1 MDNFKYLFALF
12 LFIPIF
18 GFTQTKSLSKNQ
30 EPIEVDSLLK
40 AKSKIISIL
49 PLVYDGVYNNPAGGI
64 GASFEKQNNKKL
76 SFYIPLHFFIYD
88 KLGISTSPTL
98 KFYPFG
104 FNKNVCWSIG
114 PALRLSRVIES
125 GNYYDE
131 NSGKA
136 IFKTLKRNYAGLE
149 VHNGLNVF
157 VDNFSLSVAASSG
170 ITFLP
175 HSDYIRF
182 VSLGIGY
189 RF

>member
-1 MDNFKYLFALF
+1 MTPF
-12 LFIPIF
+12 LGLGGTI
-18 GFTQTKSLSKNQ
+18 GFSNSEKQIKIDSTQKGKN
-30 EPIEVDSLLK
+30 
-40 AKSKIISIL
+40 KIISIL

-64 GASFEKQNNKKL
+64 GASFEKLNNKKL
-76 SFYIPLHFFIYD
+76 SFYVPLHFFIYD

-136 IFKTLKRNYAGLE
+136 IFKTLRRNYAGLE

-157 VDNFSLSVAASSG
+157 VDNFSLSVATSSG